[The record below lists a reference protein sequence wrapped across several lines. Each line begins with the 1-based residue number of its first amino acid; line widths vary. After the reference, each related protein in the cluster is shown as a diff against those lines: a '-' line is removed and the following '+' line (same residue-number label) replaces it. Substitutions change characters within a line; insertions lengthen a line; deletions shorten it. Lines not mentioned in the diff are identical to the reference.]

1 VRGGEAQDGAPGVA
15 LSAVHAPAVARMA
28 SAPQALPDAVA
39 GRNSSGTV
47 SVTLAEAGKVMR
59 RERCTAVE
67 RGVVA
72 LHSSV
77 TLGAGAAVAAATV
90 VDEAQAPAVAAF
102 TPAPQHL
109 QALQLPVKCAKRALA
124 EQQQPPRHRLVP
136 QS

>member
-1 VRGGEAQDGAPGVA
+1 
-15 LSAVHAPAVARMA
+15 M
-28 SAPQALPDAVA
+28 
-39 GRNSSGTV
+39 T
-47 SVTLAEAGKVMR
+47 
-59 RERCTAVE
+59 RERCTAVV

-77 TLGAGAAVAAATV
+77 TLGRASEGGGEGGGVGVAGAGAGA
-90 VDEAQAPAVAAF
+90 EQAPAVEAF

-109 QALQLPVKCAKRALA
+109 QALQPAVNCAKTALA

>member
-1 VRGGEAQDGAPGVA
+1 MA
-15 LSAVHAPAVARMA
+15 LSAAHAPAVARMA

-39 GRNSSGTV
+39 GRNSSGTA

-77 TLGAGAAVAAATV
+77 TLVTGVGVGVMVAAATV
-90 VDEAQAPAVAAF
+90 VDEAQAPAVVAF
-102 TPAPQHL
+102 TPSPQHL
-109 QALQLPVKCAKRALA
+109 QALQLPVKCAKSALA